1 MDMVLVSEY
10 IWGNEWKDENP
21 KDYIF
26 EIKWASKINEDNLIP
41 GIIR

>member
-10 IWGNEWKDENP
+10 IWGNEW